1 MKSILIVTTIYITA
15 FSGAVQA
22 QNSLEQDVRATIE
35 QLFEGMLEADGKK
48 IADTFTPDAIM
59 QTIVKN
65 EEGEVAI
72 RNGSVEAFVN
82 SIGSA
87 EPGRLN
93 EKIGRYEI
101 KVDGELAS
109 AWTPYEFYIG
119 KEFSHCGVNSFQLL
133 KTAEGWKVFHIVDTR
148 RKDNCVE

>member
-1 MKSILIVTTIYITA
+1 MKSILLATTIFLTA
-15 FSGAVQA
+15 LSGVVKA
-22 QNSLEQDVRATIE
+22 QNSTKQEVQATIE
-35 QLFEGMLEADGKK
+35 TLFEGMLEADGQKVT
-48 IADTFTPDAIM
+48 ASFTLDAIM

-65 EEGEVAI
+65 EQGKVTV
-72 RNGSVEAFVN
+72 RNGSLEAFVS

-109 AWTPYEFYIG
+109 AWTPYEFYVG
-119 KEFSHCGVNSFQLL
+119 EEFSHCGVNSFQLM
-133 KTAEGWKVFHIVDTR
+133 KTEDGWKIFHIVDTR
-148 RKDNCVE
+148 RKDNCAE